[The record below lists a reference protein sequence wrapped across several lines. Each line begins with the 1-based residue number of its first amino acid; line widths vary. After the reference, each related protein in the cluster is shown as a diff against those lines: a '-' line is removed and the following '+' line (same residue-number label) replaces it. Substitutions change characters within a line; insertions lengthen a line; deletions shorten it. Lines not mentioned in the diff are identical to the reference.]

1 MRDMFSPFAC
11 TRNRNQRAMKRA
23 LNVSGHVHGID
34 SEREEIF
41 MDLRIGLL
49 NCICVL
55 GSEIMLR
62 GLVKYFP
69 VVTRMLYLDLLGS
82 CLTVLPTSFPGP
94 VQSNSSHCVP
104 SFGKRICDICQANG
118 PLLLIATAQANPLS
132 AQTKS
137 SMHRDE

>member
-23 LNVSGHVHGID
+23 LNVSGHVQRID

-41 MDLRIGLL
+41 MDSRIGLL

-55 GSEIMLR
+55 GSEIRLR
-62 GLVKYFP
+62 GLVTYFP
-69 VVTRMLYLDLLGS
+69 AVTRMLCLDLLGS

-104 SFGKRICDICQANG
+104 SFSKRICDICQANG
-118 PLLLIATAQANPLS
+118 PLLLIATAQANPL
-132 AQTKS
+132 
-137 SMHRDE
+137 

>member
-1 MRDMFSPFAC
+1 MLPSPIIFPRSFADRLVEKSKSLRLCFRAFRDLIRESERHVFPFAC

-23 LNVSGHVHGID
+23 LNVSGHVHRID

-62 GLVKYFP
+62 GMVKYFP
-69 VVTRMLYLDLLGS
+69 ITIS
-82 CLTVLPTSFPGP
+82 ITSFQ
-94 VQSNSSHCVP
+94 VWTKERLVAENRESS
-104 SFGKRICDICQANG
+104 GE
-118 PLLLIATAQANPLS
+118 NPL
-132 AQTKS
+132 
-137 SMHRDE
+137 

>member
-1 MRDMFSPFAC
+1 
-11 TRNRNQRAMKRA
+11 MKRA
-23 LNVSGHVHGID
+23 LNVSGHVHRID

-69 VVTRMLYLDLLGS
+69 CHKNAL
-82 CLTVLPTSFPGP
+82 PGP
-94 VQSNSSHCVP
+94 AWVLLDCFANIISGP
-104 SFGKRICDICQANG
+104 S
-118 PLLLIATAQANPLS
+118 T
-132 AQTKS
+132 
-137 SMHRDE
+137 E